1 MEPKIIRTL
10 ARRSLFWIGALDGIS
25 NVGID
30 DGRLSLIARGHFATL
45 ALEHLGTCCEL
56 LQEHASAELRGL
68 MRAFTACWEQDA
80 PLRNVL
86 EHEEEYIRGGGRQRN
101 VFDPAHLDDPPVRAA
116 SAAIP
121 RPLMSFEIYGRTLDF
136 GPHTARANAM
146 KQLLLEWESALG
158 APPG

>member
-1 MEPKIIRTL
+1 ML
-10 ARRSLFWIGALDGIS
+10 VVGDRREIPVGGADLEELRFVAAILVWVFGSVTSGVKVDA
-25 NVGID
+25 D
-30 DGRLSLIARGHFATL
+30 QAT
-45 ALEHLGTCCEL
+45 ASEVD